1 MSAPGEFRSPIK
13 ILLPQIREGMGLDF
27 RGMFLLRDSVQYVP
41 DGFFFYFVCSFGG
54 IHVVK
59 LNKTRRKKF
68 FS

>member
-41 DGFFFYFVCSFGG
+41 DGFFFTLCAALVAFMW
-54 IHVVK
+54 
-59 LNKTRRKKF
+59 LN
-68 FS
+68 

>member
-41 DGFFFYFVCSFGG
+41 DGFFFLLCVQLWWHSCG
-54 IHVVK
+54 
-59 LNKTRRKKF
+59 
-68 FS
+68 